1 VTELAARGVVSTA
14 MERKAMRAVS
24 ALLLSLACAALA
36 PGAWAD
42 NGKGHGKGHG
52 HGHGK
57 GHGHGHGN
65 APEIAAAPA
74 RIVIGERDRSAV
86 YSYYRSE
93 FIGGRCPPGLAR
105 KGNGCL
111 PPGQA
116 KRLWTL
122 GTPLAA
128 AVPYYSLPAPLLA
141 RLSPAPAGYEYVRVD
156 NDILLIAT
164 GTRVVGASLG
174 SLAELQDSNVP
185 LISAPDR
192 DAMAAYYRNDYLA
205 GNCPAGLR
213 RTETGC
219 QGRRLWTLGAPLEPS
234 VDYELLPEPLLARL
248 APPPD
253 GYLYIRVVDHVLLME
268 LGSRLIRA
276 DILDLTQLRVTRIAV
291 SPPVPQ
297 PLPPPAAVIVQERA
311 EFGGGGCPPGL
322 AKKNN
327 GCLPPGHAK

>member
-1 VTELAARGVVSTA
+1 VKELAARGVVSTA
-14 MERKAMRAVS
+14 MEKNALRAVS
-24 ALLLSLACAALA
+24 ALCLSLACIALA
-36 PGAWAD
+36 PVAWAD

-52 HGHGK
+52 HGHG
-57 GHGHGHGN
+57 HGN
-65 APEIAAAPA
+65 APQMAAAPV

-93 FIGGRCPPGLAR
+93 FVGGHCPPGLAK

-122 GTPLAA
+122 GAPLAA
-128 AVPYYSLPAPLLA
+128 AVTYYSLPAPLVGL
-141 RLSPAPAGYEYVRVD
+141 LTPAPAGYQYVRVD
-156 NDILLIAT
+156 NDILLVAT
-164 GTRVVGASLG
+164 DTRVVGASLG
-174 SLAELQDSNVP
+174 SLADLQDANAP
-185 LISAPDR
+185 LIAPPDR

-205 GNCPAGLR
+205 GNCPTGLMP
-213 RTETGC
+213 TSTGC
-219 QGRRLWTLGAPLEPS
+219 QARPLWTLGAPLEPS
-234 VDYELLPEPLLARL
+234 VIYELLPEPLLAQL

-276 DILDLTQLRVTRIAV
+276 DILDLAQLRVTRIAV

-297 PLPPPAAVIVQERA
+297 PLPAPAAVVVQERA
-311 EFGGGGCPPGL
+311 EFGGGGGGCPPGL